1 MSGEYINEPMLEMF
15 IFESTQ
21 LLEQLEQM
29 IITGEKSKGYTPEDI
44 NEIFRIMHTI
54 KGSSAMMLFDN
65 ISSLA
70 HSLEDIFY
78 FLREERPQGIDFS
91 VLSDIVF
98 DGIDFIK
105 VELAKIKNGD
115 EVDGDAS
122 VFNNNSQT
130 FLASIKDQKGLD
142 EDLKKV
148 GPDPVQQQYYI
159 SKIKAKE
166 LALKNAF
173 QATLYFEDESGMEN
187 LRAFGVVN
195 DLHDW
200 VEEFYCEPGDLDKD
214 DTSQIIKEEG
224 FKVFLKT
231 NRSFDE
237 VYHLLEMTVFLKEL
251 QLLQLDDLGV
261 FNQFYKAQG
270 IHIEE
275 NSIKIPSLR
284 SQGEKGQEH
293 SEVSSNSHQSIIS
306 VNVAKLD
313 KLMDL
318 VGELVI
324 AEAMVTQNPDL
335 KGLDLTNFQKAA
347 RQLRKISSEIQ
358 DTVMSVRMVPLTAT
372 FQKMQRTVRDMC
384 KKLDKEVQL
393 KLIGEETEVDKNII
407 EHISDP
413 LMHLIRNAIDHGIE
427 SPEVRETKGKP
438 HTGTITLEAK
448 SSGSDVLIIV
458 RDDGEGFNKEKI
470 LGKARKSGLLQKPE
484 NEMSD
489 KEIYNLVFLPG
500 FSTNEIVTEFSG
512 RGVGMDVV
520 MQNIQ
525 AVGGNVTADGITDH
539 GTTITLKIPLTL
551 AIIEGMNVRVGN
563 SRYTLPLTSIRE
575 SFRPK
580 KSDVII
586 DPDRNEM
593 IMVRG
598 QCYPVLRLHEF
609 YHVKTQ
615 VTEFTNGIIIR
626 VEQDGKGLCLF
637 GDELLGQQQVVVKA
651 LPKYIKNTRKI
662 TGLGGCTLLGDGGIS
677 LILDIAGLIEGK
689 ERRSRRGPN

>member
-29 IITGEKSKGYTPEDI
+29 IITGEKSKDYTPEDI

-115 EVDGDAS
+115 EVNGDAS

-130 FLASIKDQKGLD
+130 FLASMKDQKGLD
-142 EDLKKV
+142 KDLEKV

-166 LALKNAF
+166 LVLKNAF

-195 DLHDW
+195 DLRDW

-237 VYHLLEMTVFLKEL
+237 VYRLLEMTVFLKEL

-275 NSIKIPSLR
+275 KSIKIPSLR

-293 SEVSSNSHQSIIS
+293 SEVSSNTHQSIIS

-470 LGKARKSGLLQKPE
+470 LGKARKSDLLQKPE

-586 DPDRNEM
+586 DADRNEM

-615 VTEFTNGIIIR
+615 VTDFTNGIIIR

-651 LPKYIKNTRKI
+651 LPTYIKNTRKI

-689 ERRSRRGPN
+689 ERSS